1 MAAAVDCIL
10 KLGGSA
16 LTQKNQLETL
26 KMESLRRAAA
36 LVSKLWKVGERRCI
50 VVHGAGSF
58 GHFQAREYGVALGTS
73 GRSAASDNLRQGL
86 CLTRLSVTKLNHL
99 VTEQL
104 ISVGVP
110 AVGISPFGTW
120 QTTNK
125 NVVKAAIDA
134 VKNVLDAGYVPVL
147 HGDCALDL
155 EQHCCILSGD
165 TVIEVLAKAFS
176 PRRVVFL
183 TDVNGIYS
191 CPPDTPGARLVDS
204 IVIGPERTM
213 EPAVLTSALPHDTTG
228 GVSLKLHSAINIV
241 SSSHGSIPVLI
252 CKLDSEAAVE
262 ACLTGKL
269 KEGEGTKLSF
279 MDT

>member
-26 KMESLRRAAA
+26 KTESLRRAAA
-36 LVSKLWKVGERRCI
+36 LVSKLWEAGERRCI
-50 VVHGAGSF
+50 IVHGAGSF

-125 NVVKAAIDA
+125 NVIKADIDA

-147 HGDCALDL
+147 HGDCTLDL

-165 TVIEVLAKAFS
+165 TVIEVLAKTFS
-176 PRRVVFL
+176 PKRVVFL

-213 EPAVLTSALPHDTTG
+213 EPTVLTSALPHDSTG
-228 GVSLKLHSAINIV
+228 GVSLKLQTAINIV

-252 CKLDSEAAVE
+252 CKLDSEAAVK
-262 ACLTGKL
+262 ACLTGEL

>member
-16 LTQKNQLETL
+16 LTQKNQFETL
-26 KMESLRRAAA
+26 KTESLRRAAI
-36 LVSKLWKVGERRCI
+36 LVSLLWEAGERRCI
-50 VVHGAGSF
+50 IVHGAGSF
-58 GHFQAREYGVALGTS
+58 GHFQAKEFNVALGTS
-73 GRSAASDNLRQGL
+73 GGSAASDHLRQGL
-86 CLTRLSVTKLNHL
+86 CLTRLSVTKLNHV

-104 ISVGVP
+104 MNTGVP

-120 QTTNK
+120 QTKNK
-125 NVVKAAIDA
+125 NVIKAGIDA
-134 VKNVLDAGYVPVL
+134 VKNVLDAGYIPVL
-147 HGDCALDL
+147 HGDCTLDL

-165 TVIEVLAKAFS
+165 TIIEVLAKTLS
-176 PRRVVFL
+176 PKRVVFL
-183 TDVNGIYS
+183 TDVKGIYS

-213 EPAVLTSALPHDTTG
+213 EPTVFTSALPHDSTG
-228 GVSLKLHSAINIV
+228 GMSLKLQTAINIV

-252 CKLDSEAAVE
+252 CKLDSEAAIK
-262 ACLTGKL
+262 ACLTGEL

>member
-1 MAAAVDCIL
+1 MAAVDCIL

-26 KMESLRRAAA
+26 KTESVRRAAA
-36 LVSKLWKVGERRCI
+36 VVSKLWEAGERRCI
-50 VVHGAGSF
+50 IVHGAGSF
-58 GHFQAREYGVALGTS
+58 GHFQAREHGVALGTS

-120 QTTNK
+120 KTACK
-125 NVVKAAIDA
+125 NVTQAGIDA
-134 VKNVLDAGYVPVL
+134 VKDVLDAGYVPVL
-147 HGDCALDL
+147 HGDCALDS

-165 TVIEVLAKAFS
+165 TIIEILAKKFS

-228 GVSLKLHSAINIV
+228 GVSLKLQTAINIV
-241 SSSHGSIPVLI
+241 SWSHGAIPVLI
-252 CKLDSEAAVE
+252 CKLDSKAAVK
-262 ACLTGKL
+262 ACLTGEL

-279 MDT
+279 VDR